1 MALIKLSIEEPK
13 HNNSINGMPANVTFR
28 GKVCVPQERL
38 AAELYYR
45 WYSSSVVR
53 LSSSDPPIAKGY
65 SMNPAPISDPAVP
78 FEYELGLG
86 SHVITFAVSDQPG
99 ESNQDFEN
107 IQHAGITGGSSGDSA
122 CVIHVY
128 AAKIVGFSSGKTIPK
143 TNLRLSAEAPAEWE
157 AKYLDAETN
166 QYIFPYQQIN
176 QLAYHWK
183 LEPLGNP
190 PGRSIHESGQLDHGN
205 KLSFSQDTG
214 KPIVTYQPDLS
225 SASENDFEGLYRV
238 TLSVLNKKSGAPVDS
253 ARVEVFLTH

>member
-1 MALIKLSIEEPK
+1 
-13 HNNSINGMPANVTFR
+13 
-28 GKVCVPQERL
+28 
-38 AAELYYR
+38 
-45 WYSSSVVR
+45 
-53 LSSSDPPIAKGY
+53 
-65 SMNPAPISDPAVP
+65 MNPAPITNPDVP

-107 IQHAGITGGSSGDSA
+107 IQHAGITGGNTGDSTK

-128 AAKIVGFSSGKTIPK
+128 AAKIVGLSSGQTISK
-143 TNLRLSAEAPAEWE
+143 TNLRLSAEAPAEWD
-157 AKYLDAETN
+157 AKYLDAKTN

-190 PGRSIHESGQLDHGN
+190 PGRSTHESGQLNHGD

-225 SASENDFEGLYRV
+225 SASENDFEGSYRI
-238 TLSVLNKKSGAPVDS
+238 TLSVLKKESGAPVDS